1 VAFSPDSRLLGV
13 SGTRG
18 SAQVQLFEVVSG
30 RPLAPIATGE
40 DARALAFSSDGQDLV
55 MVLRSGSVAIVP
67 ELIRPATHSEITK
80 AIFSVDPEGTPQN
93 LLTAVAFTPERNI
106 VTLSVPGDISIR
118 LMRLTL
124 IPPETDSV
132 WYGPLEEISED
143 ICVSTISPNGKM
155 AAFTG
160 PLESLRLYD
169 VAAGRLQHSLPGFRG
184 VTSLSF
190 SWNGRVLASGHGD
203 EKARLWDVATGREI
217 HAFSGYGPVTAVAVT
232 PAGQTVATGHDDGA
246 VRLWDV
252 PSGRMIATLL
262 ALSGDNWATL
272 LPDDSF
278 TLAQPTTEL
287 WWAVKLCRFSADEI
301 ADLDPGVRRRDPSTP
316 IPR

>member
-1 VAFSPDSRLLGV
+1 
-13 SGTRG
+13 
-18 SAQVQLFEVVSG
+18 
-30 RPLAPIATGE
+30 
-40 DARALAFSSDGQDLV
+40 
-55 MVLRSGSVAIVP
+55 
-67 ELIRPATHSEITK
+67 
-80 AIFSVDPEGTPQN
+80 
-93 LLTAVAFTPERNI
+93 
-106 VTLSVPGDISIR
+106 
-118 LMRLTL
+118 MRLTL

-143 ICVSTISPNGKM
+143 ICVFTISPNGKM